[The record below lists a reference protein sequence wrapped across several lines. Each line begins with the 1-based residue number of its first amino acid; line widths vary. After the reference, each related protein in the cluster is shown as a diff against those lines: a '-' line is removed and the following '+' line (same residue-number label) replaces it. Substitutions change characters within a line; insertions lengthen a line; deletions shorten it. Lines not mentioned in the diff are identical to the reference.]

1 MAKSSRASVIKTNR
15 KALKRKVFGPAEQAR
30 AERLSKKLIELA
42 SQPKPPRAE
51 MDVEET
57 TGSDILHKYI
67 RVSSDLTSDTDT
79 KDMDVGDE
87 ETGPAADGALRSSL
101 SIPIPESLLSPQQT
115 TQLPTPPPSPPTF
128 CDDNFP
134 SPTNHADNARVASEQ
149 LFYHFLGCAKDI
161 AGFDDRGDLMVN
173 FGT

>member
-30 AERLSKKLIELA
+30 AERLSKKLMELA

-57 TGSDILHKYI
+57 TGTDLLCEFI
-67 RVSSDLTSDTDT
+67 RVSSELITDTDA
-79 KDMDVGDE
+79 KDMDVEDK
-87 ETGPAADGALRSSL
+87 ETGPAADGALRLL

-115 TQLPTPPPSPPTF
+115 TTQVPTPPPTLPTL
-128 CDDNFP
+128 CDECFP
-134 SPTNHADNARVASEQ
+134 SPTNHAENARVASEQ
-149 LFYHFLGCAKDI
+149 LFYHFLGCGDI

>member
-1 MAKSSRASVIKTNR
+1 
-15 KALKRKVFGPAEQAR
+15 
-30 AERLSKKLIELA
+30 
-42 SQPKPPRAE
+42 

-57 TGSDILHKYI
+57 TGTDTLCKSS
-67 RVSSDLTSDTDT
+67 RVISKLTSDTDA
-79 KDMDVGDE
+79 KDMDVEDK
-87 ETGPAADGALRSSL
+87 ETGPAADGASSRSSL
-101 SIPIPESLLSPQQT
+101 SLPIPESLLSPQQT

-128 CDDNFP
+128 CVDSFP

-149 LFYHFLGCAKDI
+149 LFYHFLGCATDI

>member
-30 AERLSKKLIELA
+30 AERLSKKLMELA

-51 MDVEET
+51 MDVEGIANACKLPGVPTE
-57 TGSDILHKYI
+57 
-67 RVSSDLTSDTDT
+67 LTSYTDA
-79 KDMDVGDE
+79 KDMDVEDK
-87 ETGPAADGALRSSL
+87 ETVPAADGALRL
-101 SIPIPESLLSPQQT
+101 FSIPIPDSLLPET
-115 TQLPTPPPSPPTF
+115 AQLPTPPPTPPTL
-128 CDDNFP
+128 CDENFP

-149 LFYHFLGCAKDI
+149 LFYHFLGCATDI
-161 AGFDDRGDLMVN
+161 AGFNDRGDLMVN